1 MTGSILGERVLRKE
15 DPKFLTT
22 GGVYVDDMDEP
33 LLEGGL
39 HVTYARSTMAH
50 ARITGID
57 TSAAE
62 ASPGVVADLHRRRPR
77 PGAGPGSVQP
87 DGGPPAAG
95 PRGRPL
101 RRRARGRRR
110 HASGADQGED
120 AAELVEVDYEPL
132 EVLLDVE
139 TSVASSTLLY
149 PNAGSNAVFDS
160 TALGMP
166 GMTDDSFFEG
176 CDVIVTQRLVNQRV
190 APCPS
195 RCAGRPR
202 HGSTAGC
209 TNGCRR
215 STRTAR
221 TSRSRRPTAS
231 SRTRSASITPDVGG
245 GFGAKIGA
253 YPEELL
259 LGRLAKELGRP
270 VLLAGDPQR
279 VHGRPRPRPGPGA
292 AHHRRRHPGRQ
303 GPRLPPAR
311 AAGLRC
317 VRRGRH
323 RPGRRDDAAHVV
335 GRVRHPEDRVPHH
348 LRRHQHHAGRGLP
361 GGRAAGGDRGGRAG
375 DGPVRGRDRDG
386 PGRGAPGQPD
396 PQVRR
401 APHHG
406 HRPDLRRRRLRGRAR
421 QGARRGRLR
430 RAAAPS
436 RPSAARA
443 ATPPARDR
451 RQRLR
456 RDHRRRAAA
465 ARGRPASR
473 SSTTGGPS
481 STPAPRR
488 TGRATTRPGR

>member
-33 LLEGGL
+33 MLEGGL

-62 ASPGVVADLHRRRPR
+62 ASPGVVAIYTAADLGLEP
-77 PGAGPGSVQP
+77 V
-87 DGGPPAAG
+87 PAAFN
-95 PRGRPL
+95 PMVARPL
-101 RRRARGRRR
+101 LAHEVVRYVGEPVAAVVTQRR
-110 HASGADQGED
+110 DQGED

-132 EVLLDVE
+132 EVLAGRRDLGGQQHAPVPERRQQRGVRLDR
-139 TSVASSTLLY
+139 ARH
-149 PNAGSNAVFDS
+149 ARHDR
-160 TALGMP
+160 
-166 GMTDDSFFEG
+166 
-176 CDVIVTQRLVNQRV
+176 RLVLR
-190 APCPS
+190 
-195 RCAGRPR
+195 GL
-202 HGSTAGC
+202 
-209 TNGCRR
+209 RR
-215 STRTAR
+215 RRQPTTGQPA
-221 TSRSRRPTAS
+221 RRPLPPRGARVGRGMGRRPAAPMAVDAARARARDQSITAANGVEPDQV
-231 SRTRSASITPDVGG
+231 RIITPDVGG

-292 AHHRRRHPGRQ
+292 AHHHRRHPGRQ

-386 PGRGAPGQPD
+386 PGRPSPGQPD

-401 APHHG
+401 APHHR

-430 RAAAPS
+430 RAARAS

-443 ATPPARDR
+443 ADPASSGSASASTSRS
-451 RQRLR
+451 
-456 RDHRRRAAA
+456 RAA
-465 ARGRPASR
+465 RRSCTRRPASR

-481 STPAPRR
+481 STRAPRR
-488 TGRATTRPGR
+488 TGRATSRPGR